1 MAWSC
6 IFGGSIWGFQ
16 SASEITPRPCT
27 DVEDFV
33 WAETVRLELG
43 LESSRLIATWVLVL
57 TSLASEAQQD
67 CLSVLRIWIFES
79 IHTPL

>member
-6 IFGGSIWGFQ
+6 IYGGSIWGFQ
-16 SASEITPRPCT
+16 SANEIISRPCT
-27 DVEDFV
+27 DVEDLI

-57 TSLASEAQQD
+57 TSLASEVKQD
-67 CLSVLRIWIFES
+67 CLSVLRILFFQS
-79 IHTPL
+79 IHVPL